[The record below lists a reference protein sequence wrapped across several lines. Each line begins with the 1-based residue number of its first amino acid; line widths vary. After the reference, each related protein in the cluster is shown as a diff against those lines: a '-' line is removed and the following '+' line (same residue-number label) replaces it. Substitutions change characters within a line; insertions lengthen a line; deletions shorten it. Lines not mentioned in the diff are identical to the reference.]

1 MTVVKAYCVYFTFTC
16 ENSHLFIL
24 LSSKVL
30 LEIFQYEFIN
40 YELSWF
46 FDCFFFSQIFQRLD
60 EAVTVY
66 IIIDVL
72 SLQNDWSKYSW

>member
-1 MTVVKAYCVYFTFTC
+1 MYFTFTC

-40 YELSWF
+40 YELI
-46 FDCFFFSQIFQRLD
+46 DCFFFSQIFQRLD
-60 EAVTVY
+60 EAVTVC

>member
-1 MTVVKAYCVYFTFTC
+1 MIVVKAYCVYFTFTC

-46 FDCFFFSQIFQRLD
+46 FDCFFFQIFQRLD

-72 SLQNDWSKYSW
+72 SLQNDWSKYS